1 MSAQIFKFKLL
12 IEFLWWLISFLVL
25 AVIMVT
31 LYRYKISFPYLYFN
45 IFYIFA
51 SVHITRWIFS
61 LKYSFFAHLTFLKI
75 FTIFLSIA
83 AFLLAYRGINIYQ
96 LYIDENGYYFLFD
109 HLQLDLRYKLA
120 YFVNAQYF
128 FFGIWTMLSSLVF
141 PFVLIRSI
149 SKVKNT
155 GEE

>member
-1 MSAQIFKFKLL
+1 ML
-12 IEFLWWLISFLVL
+12 
-25 AVIMVT
+25 T
-31 LYRYKISFPYLYFN
+31 LNQYKISFPYLYFN

-51 SVHITRWIFS
+51 SVHITRWIFF

-83 AFLLAYRGINIYQ
+83 AFLYAYRGINIYQ
-96 LYIDENGYYFLFD
+96 LFLDENGYYYLFD
-109 HLQLDLRYKLA
+109 HLKLNLRYKLA

-128 FFGIWTMLSSLVF
+128 FFGIWTMLCSLVF
-141 PFVLIRSI
+141 PIVLIRSI
-149 SKVKNT
+149 SKVRNT